1 MAAPLKH
8 KHALPNSHCCER
20 TCCDTGLGTLGRFSS
35 NNNNS
40 KYDCMDALPLMI
52 IITRKIACVGE
63 MGGEPSGVGCLRRMD
78 GHSQPSISVPVPTWS
93 SIIHQ
98 RFLLVHCTLH

>member
-1 MAAPLKH
+1 
-8 KHALPNSHCCER
+8 
-20 TCCDTGLGTLGRFSS
+20 
-35 NNNNS
+35 
-40 KYDCMDALPLMI
+40 
-52 IITRKIACVGE
+52 

-98 RFLLVHCTLH
+98 SVHFKSRIAKLTAVFVN

>member
-1 MAAPLKH
+1 MDGCKR
-8 KHALPNSHCCER
+8 KR
-20 TCCDTGLGTLGRFSS
+20 DSS
-35 NNNNS
+35 RI
-40 KYDCMDALPLMI
+40 YV
-52 IITRKIACVGE
+52 CVGE

-98 RFLLVHCTLH
+98 RFLLVQCTLH